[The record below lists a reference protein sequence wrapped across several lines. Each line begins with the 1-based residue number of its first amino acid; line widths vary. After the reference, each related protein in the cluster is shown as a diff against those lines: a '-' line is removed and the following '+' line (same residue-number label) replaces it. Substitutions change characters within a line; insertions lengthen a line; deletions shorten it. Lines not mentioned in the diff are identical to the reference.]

1 MEKILFSCTNSPLV
15 LVSPLFKKLR
25 KEGWTLIREERLPE
39 IMAWYGGGGVRKR
52 LVNKLWYIS
61 DFKMIGM
68 LLYGRVEE
76 NLTNISIKEI
86 CCVSESVILKGT

>member
-1 MEKILFSCTNSPLV
+1 M
-15 LVSPLFKKLR
+15 
-25 KEGWTLIREERLPE
+25 
-39 IMAWYGGGGVRKR
+39 RKR
-52 LVNKLWYIS
+52 LVNKLLYIS

>member
-1 MEKILFSCTNSPLV
+1 MDAHPRGALALDYGLV
-15 LVSPLFKKLR
+15 
-25 KEGWTLIREERLPE
+25 W
-39 IMAWYGGGGVRKR
+39 GGGGGAPPKVRKR